1 MNQIDL
7 FESHPINILD
17 TSPLPLTAAQ
27 LIKWIQARYL
37 PDTQERDWVSA
48 INRICLMG
56 GVSTSQFMVTSAN
69 ARDLLAKIEPAAHGV
84 SRKTFSNI
92 RSNFTSA
99 CVAIG
104 VIDGNLRGWAKLR
117 KLLADDKSL
126 SNGLA
131 RFMAFCA
138 FKSIAPNQ
146 VNDAVLIDYH
156 SWLEERTLVPKPLA
170 CAACVP
176 KRWNKASE
184 QFVSWPSQKLSAM
197 ETGRQ
202 KRKIAWADLPDEFKQ
217 DADRYLE
224 SRRRPDPFDEHPNA
238 PTRPLAEGTIHQQ
251 REHIRLAFHV
261 LLEAN
266 CPPRDLADLV
276 RPESVKIVLRHYL
289 GSHDRSEP
297 NAFVVVL
304 GKTLVAIAK
313 TYLRLDETELT
324 RLKKLTGK
332 LPAVPF
338 DLTEKN
344 KKLLRHF
351 DDDRNIAALF
361 HLVDKLFE
369 DAKYRLENHLSY
381 FHNPAQ
387 AGLAIAILMAAPIRS
402 QNLVTLNWRRHFH
415 STGSAKGKKNDL
427 RLIIPASE
435 TKTKQRDCI
444 FGVDAW
450 LQIRI
455 DWYRRNILSAINA
468 DPNGDLFALP
478 SASRRCQSG
487 LCGLITQTVKREL
500 GVHMTPHQFRHLA
513 AKIYLDHH
521 PEDLET
527 VRQLLGHSFMK
538 TTLIY
543 SGMSGERASRA
554 YADNLADQRKR
565 TLGMTS
571 RLASRKPIGQA
582 MRKGRQR

>member
-7 FESHPINILD
+7 FESHCTKIQD
-17 TSPLPLTAAQ
+17 TRPLPLTAAQ
-27 LIKWIQARYL
+27 LIKWIQARNL
-37 PDTQERDWVSA
+37 PETQERDWVSA

-56 GVSTSQFMVTSAN
+56 RVSTSHFIVTPAN
-69 ARDLLAKIEPAAHGV
+69 ARELLATIEPAAHGV

-99 CVAIG
+99 CMALG
-104 VIDGNLRGWAKLR
+104 VIDGNLRGVAMQHPEWAKLR
-117 KLLADDKSL
+117 KLLADDKGL

-131 RFMAFCA
+131 RFLAFCA
-138 FKSIAPNQ
+138 FKSITPDR
-146 VNDAVLIDYH
+146 VNDTVLIDYL

-170 CAACVP
+170 CARCVP

-184 QFVSWPSQKLSAM
+184 QLDSWPNQKLSAM
-197 ETGRQ
+197 EIGRTE
-202 KRKIAWADLPDEFKQ
+202 RKIAWVDLPCEFKQ

-238 PTRPLAEGTIHQQ
+238 PTRPLAEGTILQQ
-251 REHIRLAFHV
+251 RAHIRLSFDV

-266 CPPRDLADLV
+266 CPPRDLAGLV
-276 RPESVKIVLRHYL
+276 GLESVKIVLRHYL
-289 GSHDRSEP
+289 GSHDGSEP
-297 NAFVVVL
+297 NAFVINL

-313 TYLRLDETELT
+313 TYLRLDEPELA

-332 LPAVPF
+332 LPPVPY

-351 DDDRNIAALF
+351 DDDRNISALI
-361 HLVDKLFE
+361 HLIDDLFE
-369 DAKYRLENHLSY
+369 NAKHRLENKLSY

-387 AGLAIAILMAAPIRS
+387 AGLAIAILLAAPIRG
-402 QNLVTLNWRRHFH
+402 QNLVTLNWRCHFQ
-415 STGSAKGKKNDL
+415 STGSTEGKKNNL

-435 TKTKQRDCI
+435 TKTKRRDCI

-450 LQIRI
+450 LQKRI
-455 DWYRRNILSAINA
+455 DWYRRNILPAINA

-478 SASRRCQSG
+478 SAKRRCKAG

-500 GVHMTPHQFRHLA
+500 GIHMTPHQFRHLA
-513 AKIYLDHH
+513 AKIYLDRH
-521 PEDLET
+521 PDDFET

-543 SGMSGERASRA
+543 SGMSGERASWA
-554 YADNLADQRKR
+554 YAENLADQRKR
-565 TLGMTS
+565 TRGMTS
-571 RLASRKPIGQA
+571 LRAARKPIG
-582 MRKGRQR
+582 